1 MSDAF
6 ECDRCGGMGGGPP
19 ALKVATNGIQEP
31 AGSVSVEKNTA
42 TRDPIQTVSSP
53 PNNCMYSI
61 NQGDLCE
68 DCAEAF
74 REFWGDRDE

>member
-19 ALKVATNGIQEP
+19 ALKVATSGIQEP
-31 AGSVSVEKNTA
+31 AGSVSVETKNR
-42 TRDPIQTVSSP
+42 RDPIQTVSFP
-53 PNNCMYSI
+53 PNNCTCSI